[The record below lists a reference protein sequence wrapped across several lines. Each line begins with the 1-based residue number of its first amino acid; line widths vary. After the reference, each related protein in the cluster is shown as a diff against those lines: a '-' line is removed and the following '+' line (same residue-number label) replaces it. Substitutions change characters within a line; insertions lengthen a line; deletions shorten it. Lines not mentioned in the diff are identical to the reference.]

1 MPKAATH
8 PTTSE
13 VFAKIDLGSKRKR
26 FILPEEAAARGKAV
40 VDNPNAK
47 TWTDENLS
55 PRQRN
60 NRRVEVP
67 GVQWREGS
75 EKAYVAKYAEKTYV
89 GDGCHL
95 VTNDAGQEQLV
106 YTGGPE
112 RLAGTTANGAIGA
125 NYSTHASVTAEK
137 VIRRLAHA
145 RGIPEDKAR
154 EIVYALGRIAQDM
167 LLAGEIFGI
176 PYVGVIYLQCRP
188 DHSQRLRLR
197 TTSMLRSLFDLNGQG
212 IYNYEDA
219 IYDARAENLLRKYGG
234 KVKPYIPRT
243 KKYTDKKYVVE
254 HVPTE
259 HGTRR
264 RVRFVVETPSGPSRR
279 RS

>member
-1 MPKAATH
+1 MPKEK
-8 PTTSE
+8 PPIE
-13 VFAKIDLGSKRKR
+13 QVFKKLALGTKRKR
-26 FILPEEAAARGKAV
+26 FILPEEAEARGKNV
-40 VDNPNAK
+40 IDNPNAK

-55 PRQRN
+55 KVQRA
-60 NRRVEVP
+60 NRKVEKL
-67 GVQWREGS
+67 GTTWREGS
-75 EKAYVAKYAEKTYV
+75 EKEYVAKYAEKSYV

-95 VTNDAGQEQLV
+95 VTNDAGQEQLIK
-106 YTGGPE
+106 TGGPE

-137 VIRRLAHA
+137 VIRRLAHS

-167 LLAGEIFGI
+167 LLAGEIYGI
-176 PYVGVIYLQCRP
+176 PFVGVLYLQCRP

-212 IYNYEDA
+212 IYNYDDA

-243 KKYTDKKYVVE
+243 KKYTDKKYVIE
-254 HVPTE
+254 HIPTD
-259 HGTRR
+259 HGTKR
-264 RVRFVVETPSGPSRR
+264 RVRFVVETPRPPG
-279 RS
+279 